1 MPLKNSTMDWLP
13 LADVTPMFDS
23 GVRVDPFADV
33 VDDPAL
39 VPALLEP
46 PYALTNV
53 ISS

>member
-1 MPLKNSTMDWLP
+1 
-13 LADVTPMFDS
+13 MFDS

-33 VDDPAL
+33 VDDPEL